1 MKTML
6 KSMFVLALGMT
17 VLMACNNDKATD
29 SSAEAAETPTVE
41 PATSDQSEAMATTVA
56 EEVAATPAATTPVA
70 TEATKAVD
78 PKSADPKGAPSKVV
92 KVEQPVLAT
101 TSIKFDNI
109 KYDWGTVKQ
118 GDAVNHTY
126 KFTNTGKT
134 PLVITNAKASCGC
147 TVPNW
152 TKDPVAPGKTGE
164 IKVKFDS
171 AGKSGQVTKTIT
183 VTANTEPENTVLSI
197 LGKIDAPAN
206 GKSNE

>member
-17 VLMACNNDKATD
+17 VLMACINDKATD
-29 SSAEAAETPTVE
+29 ASAEAAETPTME

-56 EEVAATPAATTPVA
+56 EEVAATPVATTPVA

-78 PKSADPKGAPSKVV
+78 TKSADPKGAPSKVV

-183 VTANTEPENTVLSI
+183 VTANTEPENTVLTI